1 MTLLETWR
9 KMAYETEMNQQQ
21 ANQFWGTYFNLE
33 KGIYEQILANPDE
46 IVKGTVADLAKKYDV
61 ELMIMVGFLDGIND
75 SLKNPNPI
83 EEMEADTVVSLD
95 YDKEKLYYNMWK
107 ADAPHLY
114 SLDPWDTLF
123 TPEKKKEI
131 IREFK
136 KSKIYHAPI
145 KIGRNEPCPCGSGKK
160 YKNCCGKN

>member
-1 MTLLETWR
+1 MSLYTEWKDLLENQTD
-9 KMAYETEMNQQQ
+9 ETFES
-21 ANQFWGTYFNLE
+21 FWKEYSDAE
-33 KGIYEQILANPDE
+33 IAIYTHILSHSNE
-46 IVKGTVADLAKKYDV
+46 HLKGTVKNLSEKFNCRP
-61 ELMIMVGFLDGIND
+61 LMFEGFLDGITS
-75 SLKNPNPI
+75 SLNNALDVQAVT
-83 EEMEADTVVSLD
+83 EETEIDLD
-95 YDKEKLYYNMWK
+95 VDFEKLYYNMWK

-136 KSKIYHAPI
+136 KSKIYHAPV
-145 KIGRNEPCPCGSGKK
+145 KISRNEPCPCGSGKK

>member
-1 MTLLETWR
+1 MFE
-9 KMAYETEMNQQQ
+9 
-21 ANQFWGTYFNLE
+21 
-33 KGIYEQILANPDE
+33 
-46 IVKGTVADLAKKYDV
+46 
-61 ELMIMVGFLDGIND
+61 GFLDGITS
-75 SLKNPNPI
+75 SLNNALDVQAVT
-83 EEMEADTVVSLD
+83 EETEIDLD
-95 YDKEKLYYNMWK
+95 VDFEKLYYNMWK

-136 KSKIYHAPI
+136 KSKIYHAPV